1 MEYKVYC
8 MSGDNCGQYI
18 ILDDY
23 EYGFYEDDYIC
34 HDCQNAEDMYL
45 HDWYD
50 NGDDNYA
57 LASAGFG
64 SDEDYM

>member
-8 MSGDNCGQYI
+8 MAGDNCDQYI

-23 EYGFYEDDYIC
+23 EYGFYDNDYIC
-34 HDCQNAEDMYL
+34 GDCQNAEDMDL

-50 NGDDNYA
+50 DGDDSYA